1 MFIRMRPP
9 ATIADIAYDRIT
21 RSRTTDFRIFIQ
33 EDGRYVPY
41 LVLTANY
48 GGNVLLL
55 REYVMDETRPINHS
69 PNTVEIWSGET
80 LGIWAWQDY
89 GAYYPNSY
97 MDNFLNAEFKD
108 TLCDSVIA
116 AMVPSNIVV
125 TAKDSIG
132 PAGRDSY
139 NITRYVFLLSRREL
153 GVPSSNIA
161 VPEGERL
168 RFFRNYHARRVASFS
183 DSTAMPYWTRTPNTL
198 GTSSVFFIGINM
210 VDFDTADICFGIRP
224 AFAMCR
230 STAITTSTDIVSGQ
244 TVFVLDTGN
253 AY

>member
-33 EDGRYVPY
+33 EDGKYVPY

-55 REYVMDETRPINHS
+55 REHLMDELRPINHS
-69 PNTVEIWSGET
+69 LNPVETWSGWVW
-80 LGIWAWQDY
+80 GGWAWQDY

-132 PAGRDSY
+132 PTGRDSY
-139 NITRYVFLLSRREL
+139 TITRYVFLLSHREL
-153 GVPSSNIA
+153 GVPNSSVA

-168 RFFRNYHARRVASFS
+168 RFFRNYHARRVANHA
-183 DSTAMPYWTRTPNTL
+183 DGRANPYWTRTPNTW
-198 GTSSVFFIGINM
+198 GTSNVFAIGVDM
-210 VDFDTADICFGIRP
+210 VGSGAADGLIGVRP
-224 AFAMCR
+224 AFAICR
-230 STAITTSTDIVSGQ
+230 STAITTSTDIISGQ
-244 TVFVLDTGN
+244 AVFVLDTGN